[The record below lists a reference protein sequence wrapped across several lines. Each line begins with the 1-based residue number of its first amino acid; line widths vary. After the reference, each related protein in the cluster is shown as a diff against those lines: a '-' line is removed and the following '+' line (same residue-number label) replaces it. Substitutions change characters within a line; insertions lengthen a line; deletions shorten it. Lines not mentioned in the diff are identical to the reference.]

1 MELGEHI
8 DKPLV
13 SVVILSFNHEDYIE
27 KSILSVV
34 NQTYKN
40 IEIIVIDDGSKDNS
54 PEILQKLQKEYG
66 FKLKFQENQGVSRTL
81 NKTITQHTHGKYI
94 TCWASDDI
102 MLPDKTEKQVKFF
115 EENPDYDMVFGK
127 VRMIDEKGEII
138 ENFKIFN
145 YSDEHVKY
153 IPFELLIDNNLIPAP
168 TIIMRRDIW
177 DKCGGYDEN
186 TILEDFDL
194 SLKIAYN
201 GKIAYLNDFF
211 TYYRWHGQN
220 QSTQVLKIFT
230 ATWDLV
236 NSWKDRMSP
245 AVARRILARRDSLTF
260 CIFARKYKKESLRYL
275 KLNHTYWDMFIIKN
289 YIKGL
294 FKLIFI
300 WNNNNSVWK

>member
-94 TCWASDDI
+94 ICWASDDI
-102 MLPDKTEKQVKFF
+102 MLPDRTEKQVKFF

-145 YSDEHVKY
+145 YFDEPVKY